1 MFVERG
7 LEEKLEVAHE
17 TSVVTILVLGKD
29 GDETVIL
36 LILNFGAFGNRREVE
51 RSLDCS
57 YKSNRP
63 QGTGDTHLNKKS
75 VSSYT
80 YTDRRHYWLKTAGRF
95 GRVKLIVRV
104 TYARDGLGHTA
115 EDRNVPRVD
124 FRSSHLLVVG
134 IEPQVMGSVG
144 SEILLISAQVQV
156 PHY

>member
-36 LILNFGAFGNRREVE
+36 LVLNFGAFGNRREVE

-63 QGTGDTHLNKKS
+63 QGTGDTHLNKNRSAHTHIQTGDTIGLK
-75 VSSYT
+75 
-80 YTDRRHYWLKTAGRF
+80 RRG
-95 GRVKLIVRV
+95 
-104 TYARDGLGHTA
+104 D
-115 EDRNVPRVD
+115 
-124 FRSSHLLVVG
+124 
-134 IEPQVMGSVG
+134 SVG
-144 SEILLISAQVQV
+144 SS
-156 PHY
+156 